1 MNSSSVTPSQSNQVA
16 QSNNQIESKQSSDKK
31 VSTYSNNDN
40 NATQVN
46 VDQAKTSQEANTKN
60 ASASKQ
66 LKHLQVT
73 VHNQVI
79 LDLDLL
85 VAKVVLLLR

>member
-1 MNSSSVTPSQSNQVA
+1 MNSSFHHNLIKA

-73 VHNQVI
+73 QSGYSGFRSVGGKGGPCYQ
-79 LDLDLL
+79 
-85 VAKVVLLLR
+85 